1 MFTSKQR
8 SVLRGLAS
16 TITPVAQIG
25 KGGITDNMIE
35 SLSAALNKRELIKI
49 TVLNNADGTVDEYMA
64 ELCEKLAAEPV
75 AAIGKKIVIY
85 KRSKDPE
92 AKHIEF

>member
-8 SVLRGLAS
+8 SVLRSMAS
-16 TITPVAQIG
+16 SLTPVAQIG
-25 KGGITDNMIE
+25 KGGITDNMVE

-49 TVLNNADGTVDEYMA
+49 TVLNNADGTVSDYMQ

-75 AAIGKKIVIY
+75 CAIGKKIVVY
-85 KRSKDPE
+85 RRSNDPK
-92 AKHIEF
+92 ADHIEF

>member
-8 SVLRGLAS
+8 SVLRGIAA

-25 KGGITDNMIE
+25 KGGVTENMLE

-49 TVLNNADGTVDEYMA
+49 TVLNNAENSVQEYLQ
-64 ELCEKLAAEPV
+64 ELCEKLSAEPV
-75 AAIGKKIVIY
+75 CAIGKKIVIY
-85 KRSKDPE
+85 KRSLDPK
-92 AKHIEF
+92 ADHIEF